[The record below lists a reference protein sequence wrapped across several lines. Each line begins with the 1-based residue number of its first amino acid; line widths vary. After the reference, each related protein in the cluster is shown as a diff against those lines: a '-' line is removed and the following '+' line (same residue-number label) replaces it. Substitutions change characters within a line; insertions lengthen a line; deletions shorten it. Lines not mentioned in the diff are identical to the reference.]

1 MTGTTEVGT
10 VTGPALAA
18 DRALAIAQA
27 DAVRAYRDLSLYRIR
42 LTLEADGWHIDYELV
57 DPKLKGGGAHYV
69 IDPVSGAIIRKR
81 YEQ

>member
-1 MTGTTEVGT
+1 MPGTTQVDT
-10 VTGPALAA
+10 VAGPALAA

-27 DAVRAYRDLSLYRIR
+27 DAIRAYRDLSPYRIR
-42 LTLEADGWHIDYELV
+42 LSLEADGWHVDYELR

-69 IDPVSGAIIRKR
+69 IESVSGAIIRKR